1 MSIEKSQNLSRLS
14 CKYLN
19 SQVNKGIIQSLTSKS
34 YATDL
39 NQFLDS
45 LSLSQINRSTTQPS
59 HYEVIAPLVPHP
71 AEYFSK
77 ETLLRLVNR
86 CMIKWSNLA
95 LSSRNRKGA
104 TLKGFFNWMYEEGFI
119 NEDIAPHIF
128 IPKVPQKIPHFISV
142 DEVLSLLSYIEDCL
156 KEKIPL
162 PAKKNKEHI
171 LFDRALILLLYGGG
185 LRVSEACQLK
195 WKQVDFD
202 QSKILI
208 FGKGGKER
216 WIHLPTKVFKALKS
230 IKSEHLYVFGE
241 KPLNSRKA
249 YQAVKDW
256 GNWSGLLKPLHPH
269 ALRHSFATH
278 MLSGGT
284 DLRVLQELLGH
295 ASLTA
300 TQKYTHLSMDQ
311 LTQTVEA
318 HHPLGK
324 K

>member
-1 MSIEKSQNLSRLS
+1 
-14 CKYLN
+14 
-19 SQVNKGIIQSLTSKS
+19 
-34 YATDL
+34 
-39 NQFLDS
+39 
-45 LSLSQINRSTTQPS
+45 
-59 HYEVIAPLVPHP
+59 
-71 AEYFSK
+71 
-77 ETLLRLVNR
+77 
-86 CMIKWSNLA
+86 MIKWSNLA